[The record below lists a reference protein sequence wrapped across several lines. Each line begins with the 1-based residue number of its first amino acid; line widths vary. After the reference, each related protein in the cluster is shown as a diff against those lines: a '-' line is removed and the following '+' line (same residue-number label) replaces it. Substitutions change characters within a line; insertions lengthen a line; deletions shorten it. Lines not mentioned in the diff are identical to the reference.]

1 MNNPQQTPI
10 GAWLVEAA
18 TPTQGAFPALLT
30 FISDGVVLASESP
43 GPFESVGHGN
53 WISTGDGGVA
63 YTFIA
68 LLGSAEG
75 KNTGRIKV
83 IGALQATGEQGGWSG
98 PFKVEMMD
106 GNGQVSFADRGTFT
120 LVRIA
125 VEQ

>member
-1 MNNPQQTPI
+1 MNNPQQTLV

-30 FISDGVVLASESP
+30 FTGDGIVLASESP
-43 GPFESVGHGN
+43 GPFESLGHGN
-53 WISTGDGGVA
+53 WIRTNDGGVA

-68 LLGSAEG
+68 LLGSAES

-83 IGALQATGEQGGWSG
+83 AGVLQPADEQGGWSG

-120 LVRIA
+120 LARIA